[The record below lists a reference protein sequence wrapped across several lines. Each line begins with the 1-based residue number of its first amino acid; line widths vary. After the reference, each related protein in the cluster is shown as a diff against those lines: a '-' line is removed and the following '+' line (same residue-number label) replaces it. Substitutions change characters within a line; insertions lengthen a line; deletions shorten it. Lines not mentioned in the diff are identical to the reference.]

1 MKNIALILLA
11 GKGNR
16 LGGDIPKQFIEKDGI
31 PIYIKSVQNYQNVPT
46 ITDILL
52 VTSKDYIS
60 KVEEDVKKY
69 NLTKVIEVI
78 EGGSERFISSYLGLK
93 KLMNYFGD
101 NDNVLIADAAR
112 PNTSSILILANIFGL
127 LESKAVLTAI
137 EGSNA
142 GKRIDTCHQKGS
154 KSYLA
159 QTPQSFKL
167 GYIYNLYNKY
177 INEEDFAPFDDIN
190 VVELN
195 GDNYDIVE
203 GDPNNYKITTQED
216 LEKYLNNK

>member
-16 LGGDIPKQFIEKDGI
+16 LGADIPKQFIEKNGV
-31 PIYIKSVQNYQNVPT
+31 PIYIKSVRNYQNIPN

-52 VTSKDYIS
+52 VTSRDYID
-60 KVEEDVKKY
+60 KVKDDVKKY
-69 NLTKVIEVI
+69 NLNKVIEVI

-137 EGSNA
+137 EGSSS

-154 KSYLA
+154 RSYLA

-195 GDNYDIVE
+195 GDSYDIVE

-216 LEKYLNNK
+216 LEKYLNN